1 MFPSRLKQINYLLI
15 LAIGSSLLISCSST
29 IVAMNS
35 ADWRKAYLR
44 WSPEKLC
51 RSAVNTEK
59 DLILSTF
66 TPQAIAARTS
76 LMREIIIER
85 KIICPSNDPAPLES
99 KQPRKLVLSSTEDEA
114 GEYVAPGSWLREQAL
129 AQERER
135 QEQAE
140 KLAQERERQEQA
152 EKLAQERERQEQAA
166 REGSKT
172 PRMISAGTGFAVSS
186 DGYLLTNSH
195 VVENCHYNTVH
206 GANTDPALGK
216 LVASDVDNDLALL
229 RIVTDSQPFLSF
241 SSDNVSLLEDIYV
254 AGYPLS
260 DILSSKIKVTKGII
274 SSLAGSQINSNGEVI
289 DDYSLIQIDAAV
301 QPGNSGGP
309 ILSATGE
316 VLAVTVARYS
326 ENTGFGIKSSVAKS
340 FLQANDVLSPTRG
353 QPIRNRLELG
363 RLINKTT
370 YQIGCWITSELD

>member
-1 MFPSRLKQINYLLI
+1 MFPSRLKQIKYLLI

-29 IVAMNS
+29 IIAMNS

-66 TPQAIAARTS
+66 TPQAIAARAS

-85 KIICPSNDPAPLES
+85 KIICPSNDPVPLES

-114 GEYVAPGSWLREQAL
+114 GEYVAPGSWLREQEL

-135 QEQAE
+135 QEQAA

-166 REGSKT
+166 REASKI

-216 LVASDVDNDLALL
+216 LVAADVDNDLALL

>member
-1 MFPSRLKQINYLLI
+1 MFPSRLKQIKYLLI

-135 QEQAE
+135 QEQA
-140 KLAQERERQEQA
+140 
-152 EKLAQERERQEQAA
+152 A
-166 REGSKT
+166 REASKT